1 MAEGVTLRDYV
12 DRALGEVHRRIDELL
27 AASQRERDRGD
38 TAIEKRLD
46 EGRLDRDRIR
56 EAHGNFVT
64 KVEFDLLAART
75 ATLERALARV
85 YGALAVIV
93 FLAGAVGVL
102 IKFLTG

>member
-1 MAEGVTLRDYV
+1 MVEGVTWKDYV
-12 DRALGEVHRRIDELL
+12 DRALAELHRRIDELL
-27 AASQRERDRGD
+27 AVSQRERDQAGL
-38 TAIEKRLD
+38 AIEKRLD
-46 EGRLDRDRIR
+46 ESRIDRDRIR

-75 ATLERALARV
+75 ATLERAMARV